1 MTAECDRQADAGR
14 ASDSHRTRRHTDVIV
29 TPESQRI
36 GRRRGFLVLVA
47 TVQMLMML
55 GTTVVMVSL
64 PALRDAFG
72 LSVAELQWVVTS
84 YNLGFGGLL
93 LVGGRLADIFGQR
106 RILATG
112 IVILLLGSL
121 LAGLAV
127 DEVMLAVTRGAQGL
141 GAALASPAALSL
153 LTTVFSRPRERSIA
167 LGIWA
172 ASGATGAALGN
183 VVGGLVTSL
192 FGWRWVFILT
202 VPVCVILLALVP
214 VLVPRTAPRIAR
226 GSQLV
231 RGLKLGSGLLITSSI
246 ALLIYA
252 LAEIPRRGLLSTPVV
267 VAGCAAVLLGIVF
280 VVVQARSDDPMLNL
294 SILRSRSGVG
304 FVLIMLGAGIGVG
317 PYYVASLFMQ
327 EVMHLTSLAAGL
339 MFLPWCLMIIVGAQ
353 LASRMLL
360 RVGARITLA
369 TGFAIAGAGTAVL
382 ALLANESMSFI
393 GGLIVSF
400 ALVGLGG
407 GMAGVSATTVAMSE
421 VPARLSGVAAGVAN
435 GSGQIGGAL
444 SVAVL
449 ALIVTFTAGGGTSA
463 SPDGSAIRAGLW
475 CATGLAVAGLA
486 VSSFFAPGR
495 GARRESRSAAVATR
509 VE

>member
-1 MTAECDRQADAGR
+1 MTARCDVQSDAGL
-14 ASDSHRTRRHTDVIV
+14 ASDGRRSRRHTDVIV

-47 TVQMLMML
+47 AVQMLMML

-167 LGIWA
+167 LGVWA

-192 FGWRWVFILT
+192 FGWRWVFILA

-214 VLVPRTAPRIAR
+214 VLVPPTAPRIAR
-226 GSQLV
+226 GTQLV

-252 LAEIPRRGLLSTPVV
+252 LAEIPRRGLLSTPV

-449 ALIVTFTAGGGTSA
+449 ALIVTFTAGGGTA
-463 SPDGSAIRAGLW
+463 APPDGSAIRAGLW
-475 CATGLAVAGLA
+475 CATGLAGAGFV
-486 VSSFFAPGR
+486 VSTFFAPGR
-495 GARRESRSAAVATR
+495 SARRESRSAAVATH